1 MSPSTMSSMWVKSRV
16 WVPGSTTVSGTPL
29 AACSSKIPITVA
41 YEPLPIWPGPVHVVE
56 VRDHVVEAEPVGK
69 LRMYSMFLALVHEYG
84 LRCSAPSLAN
94 FELDP
99 A

>member
-1 MSPSTMSSMWVKSRV
+1 MN
-16 WVPGSTTVSGTPL
+16 
-29 AACSSKIPITVA
+29 
-41 YEPLPIWPGPVHVVE
+41 
-56 VRDHVVEAEPVGK
+56 
-69 LRMYSMFLALVHEYG
+69 SMFLALVHEYG